1 MNKKYLEWL
10 HKVTIKS
17 NEKNIAIPT
26 MLNSLVQRCY
36 KEKMS
41 PGQTVDYIIDY
52 CRKNKIQLI
61 ETINTPIGRITTNN
75 PETFKKLFEDKNRI
89 K

>member
-1 MNKKYLEWL
+1 L

-17 NEKNIAIPT
+17 NEKNIAIPIT
-26 MLNSLVQRCY
+26 LNSLVQRCY

-41 PGQTVDYIIDY
+41 PGQAVDYIIDY

-61 ETINTPIGRITTNN
+61 ETIKTPIGRITTND
-75 PETFKKLFEDKNRI
+75 PATFKKLFEAKNKI